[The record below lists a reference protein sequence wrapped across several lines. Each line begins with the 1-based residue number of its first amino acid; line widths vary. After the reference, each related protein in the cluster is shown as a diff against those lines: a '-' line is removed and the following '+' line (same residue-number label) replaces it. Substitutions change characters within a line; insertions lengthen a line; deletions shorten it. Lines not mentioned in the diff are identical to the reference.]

1 MTWLGGIELLA
12 GIGALALSVFLVGFF
27 RFVPLP
33 GDVSAAASQTR
44 LTVIPIVIL
53 LIIVSGFSL
62 ILRAVGYI

>member
-12 GIGALALSVFLVGFF
+12 GLGALALSVFLVGFF

-33 GDVSAAASQTR
+33 GDVSTTASQMR

-53 LIIVSGFSL
+53 LIIVCGFSL

>member
-12 GIGALALSVFLVGFF
+12 GLGALALSVFLVGFF

-33 GDVSAAASQTR
+33 GDVSTAASQTR

-53 LIIVSGFSL
+53 LIIVCGFSL